1 MPTLYSPHAESQRY
15 GESLPWHR
23 LKGLCVRRVDEMKR
37 LYVNLL
43 QWFAKRHIAPRSS
56 RAQNTRQIES
66 LEVRTM
72 LAAHPLANAPDVQF
86 QVENDW
92 GSGRTASLTLTNDEA
107 TDFTDWQLEFDYSGE
122 IQSLWNAEV
131 ENLGGGRY
139 RITPPNW
146 DNTLDAGES
155 LAIGFVA
162 VGNHSEPTGFA
173 FQGNGSPGDPD
184 PDPDPVEGAPNKPS
198 VSVLADFNT
207 GGFRVT
213 LNLWAGDPADHW
225 KLYENGE
232 LIYEASLSGSSTPQ
246 TDSLLITNRDYGVF
260 RYQVEVSNESG
271 TTLSDEMVY
280 VAGGA
285 SPIGI
290 EGVDA
295 TEQAL
300 QVTIDQATVEY
311 TLTSSSESAQ
321 FSIATSNSRVVQAE
335 IVNGNTLRITGLEA
349 GRASIRI
356 TDAESGEDRFIG
368 VRVRTE
374 NGELPGLPDY
384 VTIGSVSEDTT
395 GDLAFWQ
402 DFDSSDPLTNKY
414 VDSRYI
420 YLNGGPI
427 SGWRSWDP
435 DRVHSYLRESLKLG
449 MIPQFV
455 YYNIPDAGESY
466 TTNLEHINSLSYME
480 NYFRDLKFVLDTIR
494 TEAGDELVQMIL
506 EPDFIGY
513 LMQNAD
519 APASAISAMTSAA
532 YSSGVLQAGVDPQFD
547 NSAAGLIQAINYTI
561 SSYAPNVEFGWQF
574 NLWASPGIETPIPIT
589 GIVHLTDTLG
599 INAGRAAIAR
609 EAELIAQ
616 YYMDAGVLSYG
627 ADFIS
632 LDKYGLD
639 AGAENGAASN
649 PEASTWFWN
658 NDHWHN
664 YLLIVQTLTET
675 TDREMV
681 LWQIPVGHINNSLAQ
696 NPYDANGVFDPLTN
710 TTRQYED
717 SAPTF
722 FLGDTFTATGDR
734 LDYFSSNDFG
744 DDKLTVSGNTITW
757 GSHIEEAR
765 AAGVRQILF
774 GAGVG
779 ISTDSIGSE
788 PTDDYWW
795 ITKVQEYYQNP
806 VPLDVVVDPP
816 DVKPFVSISGAT
828 VAEGDSGSVL
838 ATLTISLS
846 EPATEAVTV
855 NYQTSNGTATAGEDY
870 EAASGQVSF
879 AVGETSKTVTVRIFG
894 DTDVEPDEQFYVTL
908 SSPVGAVLDNSLSV
922 ATNTI
927 TNDDV
932 SSTET
937 DVMVTT
943 PFETAVTIPIG
954 TSTGGDPDFGSHVQQ
969 YVSGTL
975 FPSQYSQEQLDALVS
990 NYYDQWKSDW
1000 LLVDPGGNG
1009 YRVAMDS
1016 QGRTTSEAQGY
1027 GMLILSHLDGYDP
1040 NAQAIFDGLFRYS
1053 RANPSVGNPNLMD
1066 WAQPDPNGNSSAF
1079 DGDADIAYALL
1090 VADAQ
1095 WGSDG
1100 EINYLQEA
1108 ITIINAIYD
1117 STIGPE
1123 SHLPMLGD
1131 WVNPNGSQ
1139 HSQWTTRTSDF
1150 MYGHFRAFEAATQT
1164 GAWNEVIAATQDVMT
1179 KLQQQSGTGLV
1190 PDFVIVDPV
1199 TGSVSPAPSG
1209 FLEVNDQHYWYNA
1222 GRVPWRLGTDAVLS
1236 GDAVSVAQA
1245 QMLSEFFQQS
1255 SGGNPSQ
1262 ILGGYALNGTPLNS
1276 WSDPF
1281 FRAAVGVSAMTGS
1294 DAADQSWM
1302 NAVFDSVATTH
1313 SNYYADTV
1321 SMLTMLVMSGN
1332 FIDPSSTVGE
1342 SATLQTFTQPDN
1354 GQVVNNQDG
1363 TLTYMPNTDFSG
1375 NDSFTYTTVAE
1386 SGSITITTVHVT
1398 VEPFVVVVPEITINN
1413 VTVTEGDSGT
1423 SQAVF
1428 IVSLDQPTT
1437 ELVTVQFGTQN
1448 GAAIAGQDYQAVS
1461 GQLVFQPGEMTK
1473 TISVSI
1479 LGDSVIESNE
1489 EFRVVLNQVVGATLA
1504 SATGTGTIQDNDA
1517 PAPTAQVDFNVVNAW
1532 NSGFQGA
1539 IEIKNESNESL
1550 DGWTLEFTYDGEIT
1564 DIWNA
1569 EIVSRVGNTYV
1580 IRGAAWNRDISANG
1594 TTSFGFIGTASGL
1607 PDPLS
1612 DFMLNGSPV

>member
-1 MPTLYSPHAESQRY
+1 
-15 GESLPWHR
+15 
-23 LKGLCVRRVDEMKR
+23 MKR
-37 LYVNLL
+37 LYITLL
-43 QWFAKRHIAPRSS
+43 QWFAKQHITPRRS
-56 RAQNTRQIES
+56 RAQKSRHIES

-72 LAAHPLANAPDVQF
+72 LAAHPLADAPDVQF
-86 QVENDW
+86 QVEEDW
-92 GSGRTASLTLTNDEA
+92 GSGRTASLTLINDEA
-107 TDFTDWQLEFDYSGE
+107 TAFTDWQLEFDYSGE

-139 RITPPNW
+139 RISPPNW

-155 LAIGFVA
+155 LAVGFVA
-162 VGNHSEPTGFA
+162 IGNHSEPTGFS
-173 FQGNGSPGDPD
+173 FQGNGGPVDPD

-198 VSVLADFNT
+198 VSVLSDFNS
-207 GGFRVT
+207 GGYRVT

-232 LIYEASLSGSSTPQ
+232 LIYETSLSGNATPQ

-260 RYQVEVSNESG
+260 RYQIEVSNANG
-271 TTLSDEMVY
+271 TTLSDEVVY
-280 VAGGA
+280 VAGNA
-285 SPIGI
+285 SLISI
-290 EGVDA
+290 EEVDA

-300 QVTIDQATVEY
+300 QATIDQTTVEY
-311 TLTSSSESAQ
+311 TLASSSESAQ
-321 FSIATSNSRVVQAE
+321 FSVATSNSRVIDAE
-335 IVNGNTLRITGLEA
+335 IVNGNTLRVTGLEA
-349 GRASIRI
+349 GRASVRI
-356 TDAESGEDRFIG
+356 TDVESSEERYIG
-368 VRVRTE
+368 IRVRTE
-374 NGELPGLPDY
+374 DGQLPGLPDY
-384 VTIGSVSEDTT
+384 VTIGSVSEDTA

-435 DRVHSYLRESLKLG
+435 DRVSSYVRESLKLG

-455 YYNIPDAGESY
+455 YYNIPDGGESY
-466 TTNLEHINSLSYME
+466 TTNLEHINSQSYME
-480 NYFRDLKFVLDTIR
+480 NYFRDLKYVVDTIR

-513 LMQNAD
+513 LMQNAG
-519 APASAISAMTSAA
+519 APASAITAMTSAA
-532 YSSGVLQAGVDPQFD
+532 YSSGVLQVGVDPQFD
-547 NSAAGLIQAINYTI
+547 NSVTGLIQAINYTI
-561 SSYAPNVEFGWQF
+561 SSFAPNVEFGWQF
-574 NLWASPGIETPIPIT
+574 NLWASPGIETPIPGT

-599 INAGRAAIAR
+599 VEAGRPAIAR

-616 YYMDAGVLSYG
+616 YYMEAGILSYG

-639 AGAENGAASN
+639 AGAQNGAASN

-658 NDHWHN
+658 NDHWNN

-675 TDREMV
+675 TDREMI
-681 LWQIPVGHINNSLAQ
+681 LWQIPVGHINNTLAD
-696 NPYDANGVFDPLTN
+696 NPYDENGVFDPLTN

-734 LDYFSSNDFG
+734 LEYFSSNELG
-744 DDKLTVSGNTITW
+744 DDKLTVSGNIITW

-816 DVKPFVSISGAT
+816 DPVKPVVSISGAT
-828 VAEGDSGSVL
+828 VTEGNSESVM
-838 ATLTISLS
+838 ATLTVSLS
-846 EPATEAVTV
+846 APATEPVSV
-855 NYQTSNGTATAGEDY
+855 SYLTSNGTATAGVDY
-870 EAASGQVSF
+870 EAASGQISF
-879 AVGETSKTVTVRIFG
+879 AVGETSKTITIRIFG
-894 DTDVEPDEQFYVTL
+894 DTQVEPDEEFFVTL
-908 SSPVGAVLDNSLSV
+908 SSPVGAVLDDILSS
-922 ATNTI
+922 ATNII

-932 SSTET
+932 STET
-937 DVMVTT
+937 DVSVTT

-954 TSTGGDPDFGSHVQQ
+954 TFTGDPDFGSHVQQ
-969 YVSGTL
+969 YENGTL
-975 FPSQYSQEQLDALVS
+975 FPSQYSQEQLDTVVS

-1000 LLVDPGGNG
+1000 LRVDPGGNG
-1009 YRVAMDS
+1009 YRVVMDS

-1040 NAQAIFDGLFRYS
+1040 DAQAIFDGLFRYS
-1053 RANPSVGNPNLMD
+1053 RANPSESNSNLMD
-1066 WAQPDPNGNSSAF
+1066 WAQPDPSGNSSAF

-1100 EINYLQEA
+1100 DVNYLQEA
-1108 ITIINAIYD
+1108 ITIINAMYE
-1117 STIGPE
+1117 STIGPQ

-1131 WVNPNGSQ
+1131 WVNPNGGQ
-1139 HSQWTTRTSDF
+1139 HNQWTTRTSDF

-1164 GAWNEVIAATQDVMT
+1164 GVWNEVITATQDVMT

-1236 GDAVSVAQA
+1236 GDAVSMAQA

-1255 SGGNPSQ
+1255 SGGDPTQ
-1262 ILGGYALNGTPLNS
+1262 ILGGYALDGTPLNN

-1281 FRAAVGVSAMTGS
+1281 FRAAVGVSAMTGT
-1294 DAADQSWM
+1294 DAADQAWM
-1302 NAVFDSVATTH
+1302 NTVFDSVATTH
-1313 SNYYADTV
+1313 SNYYADSV
-1321 SMLTMLVMSGN
+1321 SMLSMLVMSGN
-1332 FIDPSSTVGE
+1332 YIDPSSSTGG
-1342 SATLQTFTQPDN
+1342 SATLQSFTQPAH
-1354 GQVVNNQDG
+1354 GQVIDNQDG
-1363 TLTYMPNTDFSG
+1363 TLTYTPDADFSG
-1375 NDSFTYTTVAE
+1375 DDSFSYTTVSE
-1386 SGSITITTVHVT
+1386 SGSITTTTVNIIVESAVVITPEIAINDVT
-1398 VEPFVVVVPEITINN
+1398 VM
-1413 VTVTEGDSGT
+1413 EGDSGI

-1428 IVSLDQPTT
+1428 TVSLDQPTT
-1437 ELVTVQFGTQN
+1437 ELVSVQFDTQN
-1448 GAAIAGQDYQAVS
+1448 SSAIAGEDYQAVT
-1461 GQLVFQPGEMTK
+1461 GQLVFQPGELTK
-1473 TISVSI
+1473 TISVPI
-1479 LGDSVIESNE
+1479 LGDTTIEQNE
-1489 EFRVVLNQVVGATLA
+1489 DFQVVLDQVMGATLI
-1504 SATGTGTIQDNDA
+1504 SAIGTGTIQDNDA
-1517 PAPTAQVDFNVVNAW
+1517 PAPMADVDFSVVNDW

-1539 IEIKNESNESL
+1539 IEIRNESTEPWEE
-1550 DGWTLEFTYDGEIT
+1550 WTLEFTFEGDIT

-1569 EIVSRVGNTYV
+1569 EIVSHVGNTYV
-1580 IRGAAWNRDISANG
+1580 IRGAAWNRNVPAGGAI
-1594 TTSFGFIGTASGL
+1594 SFGFIASSGGL
-1607 PDPLS
+1607 QDPLS
-1612 DFMLNGSPV
+1612 DFILNGSPV